1 MHDLVLPTFNLHKI
15 FGNGFNTS
23 KNLTKMSIMDIKGRK
38 NMLTILLIII
48 YIAFISL
55 GLPDAILG
63 SAWPLMHT
71 DLNVP
76 ISYAGIATMIVSG
89 GTIISS
95 FFSEKMIRKFGT
107 GKVTTISV
115 LLTATG
121 LLGIYFAPSF
131 IWICLLGIPLGIGAG
146 AVDAALNNFVA
157 LHYEAKHMNWL
168 HCFWGIGAT
177 SGPFIMSLFLLN
189 QNGWR
194 IGYATIGI
202 IQAIL
207 VICLFI
213 SLPLWRQFETTQK
226 VEEEDDNGIKI
237 KSLLKIPGAKP
248 TLIAFFCYCAVELT
262 TGLWASSYLVVN
274 DGLAVE
280 LAAKWASFY
289 YLGITVG
296 RFIAGFLTMKLTN
309 TQMIRIGQTICIIG
323 AILLV
328 LPITSVFKLIG
339 LIFIGLGCAPI
350 YPAMLYETPNRFGK
364 ELSQRLMG
372 IQMATAYVG
381 STLIP
386 PLFGALSKVL
396 GLQMLPYFLLIF
408 LIIMLVSSE
417 KAAYKKTN

>member
-1 MHDLVLPTFNLHKI
+1 
-15 FGNGFNTS
+15 
-23 KNLTKMSIMDIKGRK
+23 
-38 NMLTILLIII
+38 MLTILLIII

>member
-38 NMLTILLIII
+38 NMLKILLIII

-131 IWICLLGIPLGIGAG
+131 IWICILGIPLGIGAG

-350 YPAMLYETPNRFGK
+350 YPAMLHETPNRFGK

-372 IQMATAYVG
+372 IQMSTAYVG

>member
-1 MHDLVLPTFNLHKI
+1 MHDIVLPTFNLHKI

-350 YPAMLYETPNRFGK
+350 YPAMLHETPNRFGK

>member
-23 KNLTKMSIMDIKGRK
+23 KNLTKMSIMDIKGRE

-350 YPAMLYETPNRFGK
+350 YPAMLHETPNRFGK

>member
-23 KNLTKMSIMDIKGRK
+23 KNLTKMSIMVIKGRK

-350 YPAMLYETPNRFGK
+350 YPAMLHETPNRFGK

>member
-194 IGYATIGI
+194 IGYAAIGI

-350 YPAMLYETPNRFGK
+350 YPAMLHETPNRFGK